1 MESLK
6 SKVKCH
12 IGRLPQQTFIVDRI
26 LSIMRYRLL
35 SILILFLVASCQR
48 EDEPERVYDL
58 AQSRALMTTGEQL
71 LDGIEDATAVP
82 AEAMAQLEATPDGRR
97 VADALHEQWAQ
108 RELVTEANQLLA
120 TERYNDLAEL
130 LERAQR
136 EGLATTQLLELNGLP
151 QALQALRLYCARRPY
166 EHASDLEQ
174 NLEFLRPWL
183 RQLQAF
189 SPAFQNFYQEQQA
202 QLLAMRQQEAVA
214 VEENILQRLDWMLST
229 TALSSQAGDYLAQ
242 AANDFPQLPI
252 LRYLSRSGTAWQP
265 TVLLDQQLSSPSGFL
280 ARAST
285 RERLSLE
292 LAIAL
297 TWEALDNDA
306 HQRIAEEWKN
316 FPATTLL
323 TGTFLRAKCLKSP
336 ELFENGFDS
345 WQRRATETECLRDSP
360 AFLGDYLD
368 SLFST
373 EVPSSAWDI
382 AAPDFASVLSRFLE
396 AAK

>member
-12 IGRLPQQTFIVDRI
+12 IGRLPQQTFIFDRI

-292 LAIAL
+292 LAIAFDGNNRYQMHVYDALSGESHDYSGSYAIDLINKGTITINPQMSDYSNVTYTLVKL
-297 TWEALDNDA
+297 TSKEMVW
-306 HQRIAEEWKN
+306 QKGG
-316 FPATTLL
+316 TTYSV
-323 TGTFLRAKCLKSP
+323 GTWGS
-336 ELFENGFDS
+336 
-345 WQRRATETECLRDSP
+345 
-360 AFLGDYLD
+360 DYRH
-368 SLFST
+368 F
-373 EVPSSAWDI
+373 VR
-382 AAPDFASVLSRFLE
+382 V
-396 AAK
+396 K

>member
-1 MESLK
+1 
-6 SKVKCH
+6 
-12 IGRLPQQTFIVDRI
+12 
-26 LSIMRYRLL
+26 MRYNLL
-35 SILILFLVASCQR
+35 LALLLLLVASCQR

-71 LDGIEDATAVP
+71 LDGIEDASAVP
-82 AEAMAQLEATPDGRR
+82 AETMAQLEATPDGRR

-120 TERYNDLAEL
+120 TERYNDLSEL

-166 EHASDLEQ
+166 EHAADLEQ

-183 RQLQAF
+183 RQLQAC
-189 SPAFQNFYQEQQA
+189 SPTFQNFYQEQQA

-214 VEENILQRLDWMLST
+214 VEENILQRLDWMLSS
-229 TALSSQAGDYLAQ
+229 TALSSQASDYLAQ
-242 AANDFPQLPI
+242 TANDFPQLPI

-265 TVLLDQQLSSPSGFL
+265 TSALLQQLSASSGFL
-280 ARAST
+280 SRAST

-297 TWEALDNDA
+297 TWEALDDDA

-323 TGTFLRAKCLKSP
+323 TGTFLRAKCLKSS
-336 ELFENGFDS
+336 ELFENGVAA
-345 WQRRATETECLRDSP
+345 WQRQASETERLNDAPSG
-360 AFLGDYLD
+360 LGDYLD

-373 EVPSSAWDI
+373 QAPSVAWGI
-382 AAPDFASVLSRFLE
+382 AAPDFASALSRLLE
-396 AAK
+396 AAE

>member
-1 MESLK
+1 MVVLFRHK
-6 SKVKCH
+6 
-12 IGRLPQQTFIVDRI
+12 FIFGPI
-26 LSIMRYRLL
+26 LSVMRYRLL

-58 AQSRALMTTGEQL
+58 AQSQALMATGEQL
-71 LDGIEDATAVP
+71 LDGIEDASAVS
-82 AEAMAQLEATPDGRR
+82 AETMAQLEATPDGRR

-166 EHASDLEQ
+166 EHARDLEQ

-214 VEENILQRLDWMLST
+214 VEENILQCLDWMLSS

-252 LRYLSRSGTAWQP
+252 LRYLSRPGTAWQP
-265 TVLLDQQLSSPSGFL
+265 TVLLEQQLSSPSGFL
-280 ARAST
+280 SRAST

-297 TWEALDNDA
+297 TWDALDDDA

-323 TGTFLRAKCLKSP
+323 TGTFLRAKCLKNV
-336 ELFENGFDS
+336 ELFENGFAS
-345 WQRRATETECLRDSP
+345 WQRQATEAECLRDSP
-360 AFLGDYLD
+360 AFLEDYLD
-368 SLFST
+368 VLFST
-373 EVPSSAWDI
+373 QAPSSTWGI